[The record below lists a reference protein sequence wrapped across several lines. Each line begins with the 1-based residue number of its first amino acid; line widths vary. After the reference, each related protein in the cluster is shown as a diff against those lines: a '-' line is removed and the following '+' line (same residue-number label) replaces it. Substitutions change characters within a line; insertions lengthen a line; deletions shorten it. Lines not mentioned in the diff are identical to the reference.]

1 MKTEVRN
8 RLTMSKGVVSAR
20 IAPRG
25 EDRYAWVW
33 IAPLRNG
40 SFKVSTVEVPRNLID
55 NDISFYEPDI
65 DRTNIATVD
74 TVQEAEEIVIS
85 LGVDTDDLAPPWH
98 NGFPL

>member
-74 TVQEAEEIVIS
+74 TVQEAKR
-85 LGVDTDDLAPPWH
+85 L
-98 NGFPL
+98 